1 MSILASRK
9 ARTEAGNPGA
19 QERRRVSGVH
29 VLRDRNDG
37 LRAQSDVLGVTAVA
51 QDAID
56 VLMLAGDE
64 IALAAARAVAT
75 VAAVPRSADAL
86 PELPVLLRGGDRDDL
101 ADNLVSGDARVRDR
115 EGAVRDMLVA
125 GKSNENC

>member
-1 MSILASRK
+1 MSISAHTK
-9 ARTEAGNPGA
+9 AGNSGA

-29 VLRDRNDG
+29 VLRNRNDG
-37 LRAQSDVLGVTAVA
+37 LRAQSDVLGVTAVT

-64 IALAAARAVAT
+64 IALAAARVVAT